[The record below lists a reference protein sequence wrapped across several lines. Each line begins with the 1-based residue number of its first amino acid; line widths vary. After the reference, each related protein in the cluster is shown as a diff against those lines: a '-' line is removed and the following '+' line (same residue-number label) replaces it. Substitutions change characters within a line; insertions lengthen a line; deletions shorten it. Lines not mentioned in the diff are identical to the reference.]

1 MGESPKDLS
10 EHSFEEFRSDL
21 PSFIHLLPYIMRNS
35 DGDNAFQNTV
45 LIVLSSDAKEAS
57 RVQKLASKENL
68 VFLET
73 IAFHGIE
80 AFLKALLEVSDI
92 ILFYSEV
99 GLTAELK
106 DFLHDLKILRDSLS
120 KISEFTL
127 QESA

>member
-1 MGESPKDLS
+1 MRDKSGKDTYQS
-10 EHSFEEFRSDL
+10 T
-21 PSFIHLLPYIMRNS
+21 I
-35 DGDNAFQNTV
+35 

-73 IAFHGIE
+73 IALHGIE
-80 AFLKALLEVSDI
+80 AILNALHAVSDI

-99 GLTAELK
+99 DLTVELR
-106 DFLHDLKILRDSLS
+106 DFLHDLKILRDGLS
-120 KISEFTL
+120 KISEFSL